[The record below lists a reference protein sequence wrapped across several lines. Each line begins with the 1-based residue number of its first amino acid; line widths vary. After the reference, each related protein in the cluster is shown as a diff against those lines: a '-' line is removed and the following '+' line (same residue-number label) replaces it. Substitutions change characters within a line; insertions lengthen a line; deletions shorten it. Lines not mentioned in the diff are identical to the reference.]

1 MTDLHLRGGVV
12 DHLEDE
18 DLELRRLFTRLHAAR
33 GGSVAERAEY
43 DDLVVRT
50 LRHVSAREAA
60 VTDVTRAV
68 SAEQGLRRVTARY
81 QHTGPKRRVLIDRLE
96 RMSRGPRG
104 AGGARGAELKR
115 GANFDDD
122 LHRLVQLVGNEIEW
136 DLDEALP
143 AIRVV
148 LAGAARGDEL

>member
-1 MTDLHLRGGVV
+1 MTAMNLRGNAV
-12 DHLEDE
+12 DLLEDE

-50 LRHVSAREAA
+50 LGHVSAREAA
-60 VTDVTRAV
+60 VTEVTRAV
-68 SAEQGLRRVTARY
+68 SAEQGLRLVTSRY
-81 QHTGPKRRVLIDRLE
+81 QRTRHKRRGLIDRLE
-96 RMSRGPRG
+96 RMSRGT
-104 AGGARGAELKR
+104 GGARGTGRNQGED
-115 GANFDDD
+115 FDDE
-122 LHRLVQLVGNEIEW
+122 LHRLVQLVGTEIEW

-148 LAGAARGDEL
+148 LAGAARGNEL